1 MRNFK
6 EPLVTSDAPG
16 LSPFYAYFPV
26 DLPCSCGIHPGTL
39 RKKRAELLRP
49 DLASAPNLR

>member
-6 EPLVTSDAPG
+6 EPLITSDAPG
-16 LSPFYAYFPV
+16 LSLFYAYFPV

-39 RKKRAELLRP
+39 RKKRAEPLRP